1 MYNPDKSIRK
11 MKLGFIF
18 HPTNCISKMSSMDLL
33 EKTAT
38 NPKITRVLLTL
49 AMLALMLLVADPVAA
64 DCGLPPY
71 DEPFCM

>member
-1 MYNPDKSIRK
+1 
-11 MKLGFIF
+11 
-18 HPTNCISKMSSMDLL
+18 MSSMDLL